1 MKKFLSLVLAVCM
14 LLTVA
19 VGAMAE
25 RVVLQ
30 NDMVPALIGVQCA
43 DGATAYAVVFDKD
56 NNEAAHITDPTQI
69 KMTDMT
75 AAEGAAGV
83 ETHKMDHMLV
93 MFDKFQVELPEDA
106 AAKLAEGGYVQMV
119 FGLEDWQ
126 PVPALVT
133 VTENDVIKDAVI
145 VDNAEHTVTVKLP
158 AQGVVAFMIDCG
170 KVKHMFGRHE
180 HEDNK
185 PGEVQP
191 GNNNFTPSV
200 SGKPAPGVMTAEDHA
215 ALIKDTAIEE
225 VIGVPATELIITPVA
240 DRDYVPDVRI
250 HGGLEW
256 AYEKI
261 RTAPSLNELPEV
273 TAEGLG
279 AAINQVLADMGSNL
293 TYAEMIVRDLFDVS
307 LFGDLRAA
315 VAQDAKYLNVTF
327 DMGLEAG
334 AVVVALTSSDN
345 VHWTVLPASDVT
357 VNANG
362 SVTVNLHDLG
372 TVAFAVNAATVQT
385 GMVTSPATGE

>member
-14 LLTVA
+14 LLTMA
-19 VGAMAE
+19 AGAMAE

-56 NNEAAHITDPTQI
+56 NNEVAHITDPTQI

-75 AAEGAAGV
+75 AAEGAAGI
-83 ETHKMDHMLV
+83 ETHKMDYMLV

-126 PVPALVT
+126 PNPALVT
-133 VTENDVIKDAVI
+133 VTVNNEIKTVESFDG
-145 VDNAEHTVTVKLP
+145 EGTVTVKLP
-158 AQGVVAFMIDCG
+158 AQGVVAFMTDCG
-170 KVKHMFGRHE
+170 KVKHLFGRHE
-180 HEDNK
+180 QEESV

-200 SGKPAPGVMTAEDHA
+200 SGKPAPDVMTAEDHA
-215 ALIKDTAIEE
+215 ALIKDTVIEE

-261 RTAPSLNELPEV
+261 RTAPSLNELPEI
-273 TAEGLG
+273 TAAGLG

-293 TYAEMIVRDLFDVS
+293 TYAEMIVRDLFAVS
-307 LFGDLRAA
+307 LYGDLRAA
-315 VAQDAKYLNVTF
+315 VAEDAKYLNVTF

-345 VHWTVLPASDVT
+345 VNWTVLPASDVT